1 MFEGTGK
8 VRKHQRQ
15 ENLGAQTAGAVCR
28 TIAARFQLQ
37 EVSVGLESSKL
48 RRRPAGRR
56 QLQEALHNS
65 SPAAAGTLDLEGSAA
80 KSIWDTKLLQENFA
94 GPICRNSMQKY
105 YSLPP
110 AAKSFRRS
118 GRASS
123 CMGAL
128 QELSSGPAALPRL
141 LQRNLK
147 NLEGWCCRI
156 SLCH

>member
-1 MFEGTGK
+1 MFEGTGE

-28 TIAARFQLQ
+28 TIPARFQLQ

-48 RRRPAGRR
+48 RRRPARRR

-65 SPAAAGTLDLEGSAA
+65 SPAAAGTLDLESSAA

-110 AAKSFRRS
+110 AAKGFRRS

-147 NLEGWCCRI
+147 NLEGWC
-156 SLCH
+156 